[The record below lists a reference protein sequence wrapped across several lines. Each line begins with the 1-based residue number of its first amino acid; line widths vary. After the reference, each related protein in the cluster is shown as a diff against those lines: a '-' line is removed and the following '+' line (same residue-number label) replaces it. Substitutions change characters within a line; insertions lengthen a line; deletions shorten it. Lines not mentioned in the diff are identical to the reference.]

1 MIVTSG
7 TMDLEDG
14 QSWQP
19 VMEFYCKDKKTW
31 LETNLETKKFETVPT
46 TLENL

>member
-7 TMDLEDG
+7 TMDLAAE
-14 QSWQP
+14 QTWEP

-31 LETNLETKKFETVPT
+31 LETSVETKKFEEVPT
-46 TLENL
+46 TFDNL